1 MQAVMSVADIRS
13 QSEERSLTAEL
24 QQSVMQAVMSV
35 ADIRSQS
42 EERSLTA

>member
-1 MQAVMSVADIRS
+1 MSVADIRS
-13 QSEERSLTAEL
+13 QSEERSLTAQL
-24 QQSVMQAVMSV
+24 QSVMQAVMSV